1 MPSSNQKKSYTK
13 ENRAK
18 GKEYEKLAGEYF
30 VQNGYKILEKNW
42 QAGRKEIDLI
52 VTKENLIIF
61 VEVKSASSKKFGH
74 PSERVDQK
82 KIKNLST
89 AANQYILVH
98 NLTNIDMRFDVITF
112 IKGKLEHYENAFDA
126 AE

>member
-30 VQNGYKILEKNW
+30 AQNGYKILEKNW

-82 KIKNLST
+82 KIKNLSD

-112 IKGKLEHYENAFDA
+112 IEGTLEHYENAFDV